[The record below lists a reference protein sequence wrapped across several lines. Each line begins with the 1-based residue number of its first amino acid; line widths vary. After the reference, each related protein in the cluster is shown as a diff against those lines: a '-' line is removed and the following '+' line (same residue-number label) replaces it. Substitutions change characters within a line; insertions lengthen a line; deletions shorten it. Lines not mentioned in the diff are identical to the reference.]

1 MLCQVSRFRVDEN
14 FLQINTKSAYA
25 RNQTRSGQPA
35 RIIQLYTEKAQ
46 PKGQE
51 SHDSAFR
58 LKEVDAYFPFGNVT
72 DIRIRCQI
80 CRSPIPVE
88 GDGEAEV
95 EV

>member
-1 MLCQVSRFRVDEN
+1 M
-14 FLQINTKSAYA
+14 
-25 RNQTRSGQPA
+25 
-35 RIIQLYTEKAQ
+35 YTQKAL

-58 LKEVDAYFPFGNVT
+58 LKEVDAYVPVGNVT
-72 DIRIRCQI
+72 DIRIRFHK

-88 GDGEAEV
+88 GDGDVEV